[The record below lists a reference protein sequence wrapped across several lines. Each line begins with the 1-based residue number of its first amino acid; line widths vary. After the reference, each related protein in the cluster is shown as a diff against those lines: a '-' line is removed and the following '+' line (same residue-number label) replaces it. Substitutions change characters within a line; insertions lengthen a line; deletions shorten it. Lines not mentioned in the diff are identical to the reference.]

1 MATIRPK
8 SPFNRVFV
16 GVPGDV
22 VDVIPKSTGQRLL
35 NDWLRGLQRTVD
47 EEINR
52 RHWQNK
58 FAEEEA
64 AKNANDCMTKAM
76 GPREHSNQNQTASTL
91 APESRSAVICETKA
105 PIAPPVKLPIPPKA
119 CQTPQPKA
127 TPISKENPARH
138 NSTPKWNYPTKIYFR
153 NIMWIGAVVCT
164 LFLVLLNTNKT
175 KEVLDDMRITANAL
189 VGGMKAGVERLTL
202 LTTEAPLTDE
212 TRLKYME
219 YVDSISKR
227 YVTNVPQ
234 GTTSDAKK
242 ALEMKKSDISPDAQH
257 AGNVATRAKK
267 YYTNTNIPFTH
278 LNDDD
283 E

>member
-1 MATIRPK
+1 MATIRHE
-8 SPFNRVFV
+8 SPFNRAFL
-16 GVPGDV
+16 GASSDITDV
-22 VDVIPKSTGQRLL
+22 VPKTTAQKLYDNWL
-35 NDWLRGLQRTVD
+35 NDLRRTVD
-47 EEINR
+47 KEIIR
-52 RHWQNK
+52 RDWQNK

-64 AKNANDCMTKAM
+64 AKNANDCVTKAM

-91 APESRSAVICETKA
+91 APGSHSAVISETKA
-105 PIAPPVKLPIPPKA
+105 EVTPPSPLKA
-119 CQTPQPKA
+119 QQTPHPKA
-127 TPISKENPARH
+127 TPIPKENPARH

-153 NIMWIGAVVCT
+153 NIMWIGAVACT
-164 LFLVLLNTNKT
+164 LSLVLLNTNKT
-175 KEVLDDMRITANAL
+175 KEVLDDMRITVNAL

-257 AGNVATRAKK
+257 SENVATRAKK